1 MKFKKIAITNIGS
14 FMGKW
19 EFNLEINKD
28 ENKPIILFG
37 GLNGSGKTTV
47 FEAIKLCLYGKDIFS
62 SISKAKYSEY
72 LNEKIHKSKSKTQQP
87 ESAAIELEF
96 EYSKFGEKNIYK
108 VERFWEIK
116 DNKINEELFIKRDN
130 AEIDSIQTYNWQEFI
145 IELIPPGLTELFFF
159 DGEKIQKIIDNNN
172 KEFRNSVNSLLGLN
186 IIDQLS
192 SDLIM
197 YKTKRIKEVSS
208 IKYKAELKTLENKID
223 ELDNE
228 INKERSTIAELEN
241 HIEKAQDK
249 LRNYENK
256 IKAQGIQ
263 FLQIRDQL
271 VSDKISKEKEHE
283 YLQEEI
289 RSLIAG
295 LFPIVLARK
304 LSLRLKEELK
314 VEENNRIKKIALNKF
329 LEHQDELLKRFSEQ
343 LNKSKF
349 DLLKSY
355 EVKRHI
361 KNVLVKE
368 IDRVYNSKSDDAI
381 TPKFNLSSN
390 QVDKIIDNIDEA
402 INIVPKKVMDLFIKL
417 EQVSSEIRD
426 IYNQINQIPDDEYIK
441 PMISIY
447 NNYQNELDDSIRKK
461 NKIEEKIK
469 LLGMNLI
476 AEKRAHAN
484 IMDKVEKIN
493 KNQLKINHIE
503 QTGKILTEYKRAL
516 TKKRLEV
523 LKLEFVKI
531 FNKLHRKKDLIDS
544 ISIDYDTF
552 DLKLFDKNNNLINKD
567 NLSSGEKEIYA
578 FSLLYALS
586 KTSGQN
592 LPFIIDT
599 PLGRLDSTHR
609 ENIINNFFPTAS
621 EQMII
626 FSTNTEIDKDYF
638 NLLKKYI
645 SKNYNLNFNN
655 NKRCTEVE
663 EGYFWN

>member
-19 EFNLEINKD
+19 EFDLEINKG

-47 FEAIKLCLYGKDIFS
+47 FEAIKLCLYGKDIFN
-62 SISKAKYSEY
+62 SISKTKYSEY
-72 LNEKIHKSKSKTQQP
+72 LIEKIHKSKSKAEQP
-87 ESAAIELEF
+87 DSAAIEIEF

-108 VERFWEIK
+108 VKRFWEVK
-116 DNKINEELFIKRDN
+116 DNKINEELIIKRDN
-130 AEIDSIQTYNWQEFI
+130 AEIDNIQSYNWQEFI

-159 DGEKIQKIIDNNN
+159 DGEKIQRIMDNNN
-172 KEFRNSVNSLLGLN
+172 KEFKNSVNSLLGLN

-208 IKYKAELKTLENKID
+208 IKYRSELKALENKID

-228 INKERSTIAELEN
+228 VNIERSTIAELEN
-241 HIEKAQDK
+241 HIAKGQDK

-289 RSLIAG
+289 RAVIGG

-314 VEENNRIKKIALNKF
+314 VEENNRIEKFALDKF
-329 LEHQDELLKRFSEQ
+329 LEHQKELLRRFSEQ

-355 EVKRHI
+355 EVNSHI

-368 IDRVYNSKSDDAI
+368 MDSVYNSKSRDVI

-390 QVDKIIDNIDEA
+390 QVDKIINSINEA
-402 INIVPKKVMDLFIKL
+402 VDIIPQKVMDLFMKL
-417 EQVSSEIRD
+417 EQVSNEVREVYSK
-426 IYNQINQIPDDEYIK
+426 INQIPDDEYIK
-441 PMISIY
+441 PMILVY
-447 NNYQNELDDSIRKK
+447 NNYQKEVDDSMRKK
-461 NKIEEKIK
+461 DNIEEKIK
-469 LLGMNLI
+469 LLEKNLI
-476 AEKRAHAN
+476 EVRRTHDN
-484 IMDKVEKIN
+484 IIDKIEKID
-493 KNQLKINHIE
+493 KDQLKINHIE

-621 EQMII
+621 EQMVI
-626 FSTNTEIDKDYF
+626 FSTNTEIDRDYF
-638 NLLKKYI
+638 NLLKKYV
-645 SKNYNLNFNN
+645 SKNYNLIFNN
-655 NKRCTEVE
+655 NKRYTEVE